1 MCFVY
6 LCYKKL
12 QIGVAQKSWIFLV
25 LGNFNII
32 QNSQDKLFHSMGLTK
47 EIEFIRYQT
56 LDLYIVSDLN

>member
-1 MCFVY
+1 M
-6 LCYKKL
+6 

-32 QNSQDKLFHSMGLTK
+32 QNSQDKLFHSVGLTK